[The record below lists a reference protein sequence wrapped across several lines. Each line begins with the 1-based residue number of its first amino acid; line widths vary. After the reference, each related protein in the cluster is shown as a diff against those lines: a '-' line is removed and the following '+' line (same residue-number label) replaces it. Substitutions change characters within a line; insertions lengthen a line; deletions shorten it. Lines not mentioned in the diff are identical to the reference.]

1 MLLIDFKKAYDSIHR
16 ESSFNFLKEFEIPQK
31 LINLIKMS
39 IEYIDIKVK
48 VGHSTLKAVQV
59 IVGIKQGDALSP
71 ILFNTALEK
80 VIRNIGMDEKG
91 VRLGESKITLLVY
104 MDDIVLLAK
113 NQEQLN
119 RQSKSMIENAKRLK
133 LEVNTE
139 KTEYMIVQRIVGTPK
154 YSR

>member
-16 ESSFNFLKEFEIPQK
+16 ESSFNVLKEFEIPQK

-59 IVGIKQGDALSP
+59 IVGLKQGDALSP

-104 MDDIVLLAK
+104 MDDIVLRRKIK
-113 NQEQLN
+113 NN
-119 RQSKSMIENAKRLK
+119 SIDN
-133 LEVNTE
+133 
-139 KTEYMIVQRIVGTPK
+139 PK
-154 YSR
+154 VR